1 MANKK
6 VLSVEIGSKFTR
18 IAEVDYKIKNPRIY
32 HTALMETPADVMN
45 DGTLVHTP
53 EYVRNFKAKLSQSGM
68 KSKQV
73 IFTITS
79 TKIASRE
86 ILIPKVKDN
95 RIAPLVAA
103 NASDYFPVDLS
114 EYELAHFVEPNHSDS
129 FYNVIFY
136 YMHDYKERMN
146 LIKHLELKK

>member
-32 HTALMETPADVMN
+32 NTVLLGTPAGVMN
-45 DGTLVHTP
+45 DGTLVFTP
-53 EYVRNFKAKLSQSGM
+53 EYVRSFKAKLAQSGM
-68 KSKQV
+68 KSRQV

-86 ILIPKVKDN
+86 ILIPKV
-95 RIAPLVAA
+95 R
-103 NASDYFPVDLS
+103 
-114 EYELAHFVEPNHSDS
+114 
-129 FYNVIFY
+129 
-136 YMHDYKERMN
+136 
-146 LIKHLELKK
+146 